1 MEKNKPPKEIPPSG
15 PSFFDEGPTDPVLV
29 TVASGP
35 YCEKLP
41 LAGKTVAELRSE
53 FSDRFDID
61 PKSTAVIGGEDSEE
75 STVLQAGMTVM
86 FMNRA
91 GEKG

>member
-1 MEKNKPPKEIPPSG
+1 MEKNKPPKETFPSSS
-15 PSFFDEGPTDPVLV
+15 SFFNEGSNDPTLV

-35 YCEKLP
+35 YCEALP
-41 LAGKTVAELRSE
+41 VAGKTVAELRSE

-61 PKSTAVIGGEDSEE
+61 PKSTAVIGGMDMPED
-75 STVLQAGMTVM
+75 TIIQANTMVM